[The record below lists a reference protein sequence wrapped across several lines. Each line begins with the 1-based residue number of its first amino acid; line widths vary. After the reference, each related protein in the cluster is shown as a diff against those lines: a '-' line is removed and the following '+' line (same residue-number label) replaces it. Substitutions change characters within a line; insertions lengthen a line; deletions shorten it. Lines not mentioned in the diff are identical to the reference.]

1 MTSSDI
7 TAPGRNWWQ
16 RNWKWFVPT
25 GCVAILALFAAFVF
39 SLVFFVFSVIRHTDV
54 FRDALDKA
62 RANPQVRAELGEP
75 IHEGWW
81 LSGTV
86 NTTGPSGNAD
96 ISIPLKG
103 SKRDGTLYAI
113 AHKSAG
119 EWTYDRLEV
128 AVAGRPERIKLLE
141 VVKGDAPPW

>member
-1 MTSSDI
+1 MTSSEV
-7 TAPGRNWWQ
+7 TAPWRNWWQ

-25 GCVAILALFAAFVF
+25 GCAAILALCAAFVF
-39 SLVFFVFSVIRHTDV
+39 SMVFFVFSILRHTDI

-62 RANPQVRAELGEP
+62 KANPQVRAELGDP
-75 IHEGWW
+75 VREGWW

-86 NTTGPSGNAD
+86 NTSGPSGDAD

-103 SKRDGTLYAI
+103 SRKDGTLYAV

-128 AVAGRPERIKLLE
+128 AVAGRPGRIKLLE
-141 VVKGDAPPW
+141 VVKGDALP